1 MKKTIITLCGVVAA
15 VSGIAQV
22 DSTATKLNE
31 VIVTATS
38 KHELQ
43 RKDSGKP
50 VIKITRADIEQQAA
64 ASLADLLNQYAGLE
78 INGSRSN
85 AGQNLGL
92 FIRGGNNRQVSV
104 LIDGAQVSDA
114 SAIAND
120 FDLRLIN
127 LDQVEEIEILKGAAS
142 TLYGANASTAVIN
155 IKLKPAARERFKVNV
170 SSFMGT
176 NTSSERAVNGI
187 DEFQTDVYGSG
198 STSKGLTYALGF
210 SHQSTDGLSAVE
222 SPDENTNFNSN
233 PFNRVNLLGRIGY
246 DNRKDFKLTSYVSFD
261 EFKASFDD
269 SFGFIDNT
277 NETYNRQVRWG
288 TNMSWKYND
297 RGEIVYNDVST
308 HTRRDTRSGFP
319 SIFNADGYSLDLFNR
334 YTFDLANDLELKTIL
349 GFNFRSDQYE
359 DFSIPFGSTE
369 FEQNADT
376 DTANAQIY
384 DPYANVVL
392 VTDFGLNVNA
402 GARYNLHSNYD
413 GQFVYNLNPSYRF
426 NVSNET
432 SLKFYGSLSTAYI
445 APSLFQLYAAGFGNE
460 DLNPEENQ
468 TLEVGVELVSEKSSL
483 TISAFERDEQNLV
496 IFTTI
501 DPVNFISQYLN
512 NDTKTTARGLEVTG
526 LTKLFNDKLTLQ
538 ANYSFT
544 ERDLVETDSG
554 SPISPFRRIPRH
566 KLNASAR
573 YQFLPTG
580 FITAR
585 YQYND
590 TREDAFFN
598 ADTFAT
604 EVVNLD
610 AFQTVD
616 LDITYGLKKKPVV
629 FFAGVSNLFNTEFQ
643 EIFGFQTRGRN
654 FKIGT
659 RFTL

>member
-15 VSGIAQV
+15 VSGFAQV

-38 KHELQ
+38 KHELE

-50 VIKITRADIEQQAA
+50 VLKITRADIEQQAA

-85 AGQNLGL
+85 AGQNLGY
-92 FIRGGNNRQVSV
+92 FIRGGNNRQVSI

-114 SAIAND
+114 SGISND
-120 FDLRLIN
+120 FDLRLVN

-155 IKLKPAARERFKVNV
+155 IKLKPAAREKLKVRL

-176 NTSSERAVNGI
+176 NTSSELGINGI
-187 DEFQTDVYGSG
+187 DEYQTDVFASG
-198 STSKGLTYALGF
+198 SASNGLTYAVGF
-210 SHQSTDGLSAVE
+210 SHQSTDGLSAVQ
-222 SPDENTNFNSN
+222 STDEEEIYNSD
-233 PFNRVNLLGRIGY
+233 PFNRVNVLGRIGY
-246 DNRKDFKLTSYVSFD
+246 DNRKDFKLTSYLSFD
-261 EFKASFDD
+261 EYTAAFDD
-269 SFGFIDNT
+269 SFGFVDSP
-277 NETYNRQVRWG
+277 NETYSRQLRWG
-288 TNMSWKYND
+288 TNMTWKYSD

-308 HTRRDTRSGFP
+308 HTRRDTRSSFP

-334 YTFDLANDLELKTIL
+334 YTFDLENGMQLKTIL
-349 GFNFRSDQYE
+349 GFNMRLDQYE
-359 DFSIPFGSTE
+359 DFSIPFGSNA

-392 VTDFGLNVNA
+392 VTDFGLNINA

-413 GQFVYNLNPSYRF
+413 GQLVYNLNPSFRF
-426 NVSNET
+426 DVSKET
-432 SLKFYGSLSTAYI
+432 SLKIYGSLSTAYI
-445 APSLFQLYAAGFGNE
+445 TPSLFQLYAAGFGNE

-468 TLEVGVELVSEKSSL
+468 TLEVGVELVSDKSSL

-496 IFTTI
+496 LFTTI
-501 DPVNFISQYLN
+501 DPVNFISQYRN
-512 NDTKTTARGLEVTG
+512 NDKQTTARGLEVTG
-526 LTKLFNDKLTLQ
+526 LTRLFNDKLTLQ
-538 ANYSFT
+538 ANYTFI
-544 ERDLVETDSG
+544 ERDLVETDAG

-566 KLNASAR
+566 KINASAR

-580 FITAR
+580 FVTAR

-590 TREDAFFN
+590 TREDAFFS
-598 ADTFAT
+598 ADTFTT

-610 AFQTVD
+610 TFQTVD
-616 LDITYGLKKKPVV
+616 LDVTYGLKKKPVV
-629 FFAGVSNLFNTEFQ
+629 FFAGVSNLFNVEFQ
-643 EIFGFQTRGRN
+643 ELFGFQARGRN
-654 FKIGT
+654 FKVGT
-659 RFTL
+659 RITL